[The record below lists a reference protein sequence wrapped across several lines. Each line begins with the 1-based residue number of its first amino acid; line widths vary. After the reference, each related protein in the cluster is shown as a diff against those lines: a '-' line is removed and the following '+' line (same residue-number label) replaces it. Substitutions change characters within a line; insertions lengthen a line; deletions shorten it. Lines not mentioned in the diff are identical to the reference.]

1 MTSLITPTARLLAP
15 AGLSREEWLEVRRT
29 GVGGSD
35 VAAILGMDAH
45 RGPLHVY
52 LSKRGELAE
61 RRDPRLDRAARRGHK
76 LEGLVAELFEEESG
90 HGVLQSPG
98 TLQHTDRPWML
109 ANCDRLVVESA
120 TLATWSEPHPDIPL
134 GPGYPDATAVLECK
148 SRTWRSARREDWH
161 GEEPPDGPAL
171 QAYWYLAVTGYPRA
185 YVAGLIDDDLAWFRL
200 ERDEELIGHLVQLVT
215 EFWERHVLA
224 GVEPDPGDLEAT
236 DELLGHL
243 WDVRPESVKFFAG
256 AEVAEIEALVT
267 ERDAI
272 VAQRKE
278 LKRDLGRIENRL
290 KAKLGPNEIA
300 EVALA
305 PGRELYSWHRNGV
318 FASKRFRE
326 AEPDLAAE
334 YVHLVKAIDRERL
347 AAEKPDVYGRHR
359 ARVFRTP
366 GGSS

>member
-1 MTSLITPTARLLAP
+1 MTGLITPAARLLAP

-35 VAAILGMDAH
+35 VAAILGMDTR

-52 LSKRGELAE
+52 LSKRGEGELAE
-61 RRDPRLDRAARRGHK
+61 RRDPRLDRAARRGHR
-76 LEGLVAELFEEESG
+76 LEGLIAEFFAEETG
-90 HGVLQSPG
+90 HAVVESPG
-98 TLQHTDRPWML
+98 TLQNAERPWML
-109 ANCDRLVVESA
+109 ANVDRLVVEA
-120 TLATWSEPHPDIPL
+120 PPDGVAAAVYEPDGVLPYGVT
-134 GPGYPDATAVLECK
+134 GPLECK
-148 SRTWRSARREDWH
+148 SRTWRSARREDWK

-171 QAYWYLAVTGYPRA
+171 QAYWYLAVTGYQRA
-185 YVAGLIDDDLAWFRL
+185 WVAGSVDDDFVWFRL
-200 ERDEELIGHLVQLVT
+200 ERDEELIGHLVTLVT
-215 EFWERHVLA
+215 EFWHDHVLT

-243 WDVRPESVKFFAG
+243 WDVKPDAVKFFAG
-256 AEVAEIEALVT
+256 AEVAEIDALLT
-267 ERDAI
+267 ERDGI
-272 VAQRKE
+272 LAQRKE

-305 PGRELYSWHRNGV
+305 PGRELYSWHRNGT

-326 AEPDLAAE
+326 AEPELAAE

-347 AAEKPDVYGRHR
+347 AAEKPDIYARFR